1 MENNS
6 IRQKLPKHIGII
18 MDGNRRWASKNGTSL
33 LEAYKMGRKRA
44 KEICLACMKLHIN
57 ELTIFALSSDNWK
70 RSSCQM
76 NLLFQL
82 FRNTF
87 VEDSEFLNNNMKIK
101 FYGSR
106 KNLDDDILE
115 IMDKVEEK
123 TGLCNGLKLS
133 IAFNYGGKDEIV
145 DGFNSIIEKVNN
157 NELKY
162 GEMDEDTFEG
172 FLWTKD
178 MGDPNMIIRTSGEH
192 RTSGFL
198 LWKASYS
205 ELFFVDK
212 YWPDFIEEDLMECL
226 SEYDKRDINRGR

>member
-1 MENNS
+1 MENSS
-6 IRQKLPKHIGII
+6 IIQKLPNHIGII
-18 MDGNRRWASKNGTSL
+18 MDGNRRWASENGTSL
-33 LEAYKMGRKRA
+33 LEAYKMSIKRA

-57 ELTIFALSSDNWK
+57 ELTIFALSSDNLK
-70 RSSCQM
+70 KSSCQM
-76 NLLFQL
+76 NLLLQL

-87 VEDSEFLNNNMKIK
+87 VEDSEFLNDNIRIK

-106 KNLDDDILE
+106 KNLDDDIGE
-115 IMDKVEEK
+115 IMDKVEER
-123 TGLCNGLKLS
+123 TSLYNGLKLS

-157 NELKY
+157 NELQY
-162 GEMDEDTFEG
+162 DEMNEDTFEG

-178 MGDPNMIIRTSGEH
+178 MKDPDMIISTSGEQ

-205 ELFFVDK
+205 ELFFLDK
-212 YWPDFIEEDLMECL
+212 YWPDFIEEDLIECL